1 LSSSDVEEFLN
12 LIAMRQERNRKI
24 FAEMSAGSAAANSAI
39 LANDKSDL
47 MT

>member
-24 FAEMSAGSAAANSAI
+24 FAEMSAGSAANSAI

>member
-1 LSSSDVEEFLN
+1 
-12 LIAMRQERNRKI
+12 MRQERNKI